1 MTAIKRIKDMTIQK
15 RLLNEKG
22 EPTIGI
28 NFYVVNR
35 KGEYAGV
42 TLRQSNPARPSTFA
56 VCDENGPRSVP
67 MEPLL

>member
-1 MTAIKRIKDMTIQK
+1 
-15 RLLNEKG
+15 
-22 EPTIGI
+22 
-28 NFYVVNR
+28 VNR